1 MQEIQNE
8 MKIWGEIMRKR
19 IVLSVLMLICIFTF
33 MFILSKSNK
42 DKLIKA
48 ELYTTDDKWRGI
60 YGNNESTELFEKVI
74 NSANK
79 KKGKIDY
86 QKDSCYKVVLY
97 YHDKK
102 EVLYLC
108 IGYRLKNLYFQYE
121 KDKEHIYVIPENN
134 SRELEGLI
142 LNRPR

>member
-1 MQEIQNE
+1 
-8 MKIWGEIMRKR
+8 MRKR
-19 IVLSVLMLICIFTF
+19 IVLSVLVLVGILTF
-33 MFILSKSNK
+33 MFILTKSNK
-42 DKLIKA
+42 DKLIKV
-48 ELYTTDDKWRGI
+48 ELYTTEDKWRGI

-74 NSANK
+74 NSAKK
-79 KKGKIDY
+79 KKGEINYLDPYFKNSY
-86 QKDSCYKVVLY
+86 YKVVLY
-97 YHDKK
+97 YPDKK

-108 IGYRLKNLYFQYE
+108 IGYRLKNLHFQYE